1 MPGTSASPPAAEARG
16 KTRWWQALPLDRVGL
31 VLGPLLMVGWLVL
44 TDRGGLTAEAHTLAG
59 ILLLTLVWWLTE
71 PIPIPA
77 TGLLA
82 VALCVVLGAVP
93 AAERAREGIRSALAP
108 FADPTV
114 FFLMG
119 GMFIGR
125 AMSRHGL
132 DRRLALLLLCT
143 RWAGRS
149 PGTLLAAV
157 GVAVTFISMW
167 ISNTAAAAMMCPVA
181 AGIVSVLAAGR
192 ASGDDFAKS
201 PYASALL
208 LIVAFGASIGGI
220 ATPIG
225 TATNVLALGFLKR
238 PEVLGRSVDFLAW
251 SAVGVPMMVLIF
263 AGTYAWLR
271 LLAPAGDLDMP
282 ALRDY
287 LRGEFARLG
296 PWKRGELN
304 TVVVFLVVVA
314 LWVTPGVLALAGPPA
329 AQRAF
334 VGRFPEEITALLAPV
349 LLFLAP
355 VNFGR
360 REFTLEGADLQKI
373 DWGTLL
379 LFGAALSLGGLMF
392 RTGLADAVG
401 RAAFDRL
408 GTRDLWA
415 ITAVAI
421 AAGIVVSE
429 FTSNTATASAL
440 LPVVHGLCVEAGVEP
455 VLPLLGVTF
464 GASFGSSLPVSTPPN
479 AIIYGTGLT
488 PVRRMI
494 VGGLGVDVAAGVV
507 IWTVLRLAAEVLHW
521 TPLER
526 GG

>member
-1 MPGTSASPPAAEARG
+1 MKYRRLPRATIPLRTMPGTAVSPPVAEARG
-16 KTRWWQALPLDRVGL
+16 KTRWWQALPLDRAGL
-31 VLGPLLMVGWLVL
+31 ILGPLLMLGWLTL
-44 TDRGGLTAEAHTLAG
+44 TDRGGLTPEAHTLAG

-93 AAERAREGIRSALAP
+93 AAERASEGIRPALAP
-108 FADPTV
+108 FADPSV

-125 AMSRHGL
+125 AMTRHGL
-132 DRRLALLLLCT
+132 DRRLALRLLCT

-157 GVAVTFISMW
+157 GAAVTFISMW

-181 AGIVSVLAAGR
+181 AGIVAVLAAGR
-192 ASGDDFAKS
+192 TPAAGDLAKS
-201 PYASALL
+201 PFASALL
-208 LIVAFGASIGGI
+208 LITAFGASIGGI

-225 TATNVLALGFLKR
+225 TATNVVALGFLKR

-251 SAVGVPMMVLIF
+251 CAVGVPMMALIF

-287 LRGEFARLG
+287 LRAECDRLG
-296 PWKRGELN
+296 PWKRGEVN

-314 LWVTPGVLALAGPPA
+314 LWVTPGVLALAAPGEV
-329 AQRAF
+329 QRAF
-334 VGRFPEEITALLAPV
+334 VGHFPEEITALLAPV
-349 LLFLAP
+349 LLFLLP
-355 VNFGR
+355 VDFGR

-379 LFGAALSLGGLMF
+379 LFGAALALGGLMF
-392 RTGLADAVG
+392 RTGLAGAVG

-408 GTRDLWA
+408 GTRDVWA
-415 ITAVAI
+415 LTAVAI
-421 AAGIVVSE
+421 A
-429 FTSNTATASAL
+429 
-440 LPVVHGLCVEAGVEP
+440 
-455 VLPLLGVTF
+455 
-464 GASFGSSLPVSTPPN
+464 
-479 AIIYGTGLT
+479 
-488 PVRRMI
+488 
-494 VGGLGVDVAAGVV
+494 
-507 IWTVLRLAAEVLHW
+507 
-521 TPLER
+521 
-526 GG
+526 